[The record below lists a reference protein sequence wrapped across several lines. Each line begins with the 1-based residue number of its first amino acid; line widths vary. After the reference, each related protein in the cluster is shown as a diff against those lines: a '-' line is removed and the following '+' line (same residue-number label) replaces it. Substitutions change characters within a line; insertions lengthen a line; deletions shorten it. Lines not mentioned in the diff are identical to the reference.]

1 MEPNLNQATNGPLF
15 VLQGDFC
22 TSCGAQF
29 LRSFVTFEV
38 LPVVEF
44 QLEAGISDAEALA
57 LLGEDVL
64 ATTAAG
70 AGGGRGVELGPGQGV
85 GGGANVLRLDEDDGV
100 GMDAAGFIGAGPGYT
115 GALEDAFAAQVT
127 HHCWRLLSMHFP
139 GTSLYGYGIVCWT
152 CIYL

>member
-1 MEPNLNQATNGPLF
+1 MLL
-15 VLQGDFC
+15 LQGDFC
-22 TSCGAQF
+22 TSCGAPF

-64 ATTAAG
+64 ATTAAS

-85 GGGANVLRLDEDDGV
+85 QAGANVLRLDEDGGA
-100 GMDAAGFIGAGPGYT
+100 GMDAAGFSGGGAGYS
-115 GALEDAFAAQVT
+115 GALEDAFAAQVGELT
-127 HHCWRLLSMHFP
+127 R
-139 GTSLYGYGIVCWT
+139 T
-152 CIYL
+152 CSARFFASCCVVVLQKICSD